1 MNIFSNIG
9 TLELLVILIL
19 ALLVVGPERLPDL
32 VRGITKVL
40 RDVRRAYDNLT
51 RDLGPEIMSIQQ
63 TTREIRTSVESIKTI
78 PQDLT
83 ASIVKVAD
91 MEEIIDEMKG
101 IAQEIKDNTKAADM
115 EEIIDELKGI
125 AQEIKDDTGVQP

>member
-32 VRGITKVL
+32 VRSIAKVL
-40 RDVRRAYDNLT
+40 RDMRRVYDNLT

-63 TTREIRTSVESIKTI
+63 TTQEIRTSVESIKTI

-83 ASIVKVAD
+83 ASIVKAAD
-91 MEEIIDEMKG
+91 MEETIDELKS
-101 IAQEIKDNTKAADM
+101 IAQEIKDNT
-115 EEIIDELKGI
+115 E
-125 AQEIKDDTGVQP
+125 VQP